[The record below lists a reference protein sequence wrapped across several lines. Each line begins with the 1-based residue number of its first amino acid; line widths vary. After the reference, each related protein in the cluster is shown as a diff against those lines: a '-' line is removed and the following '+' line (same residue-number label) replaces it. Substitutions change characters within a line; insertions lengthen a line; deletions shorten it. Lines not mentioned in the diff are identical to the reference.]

1 MFHCFVFGNIKGW
14 FQFIKCCYISFF
26 PLNFRYQY
34 QLTCQNSGLGLGSI
48 VVLCCADVC
57 SNPSSAEL
65 FPDKLHQL
73 IQQPGLEI
81 LQIGQKYPYHPAVFL
96 THPQTHLLFCP
107 PCPFRSSITF
117 APKTRSPC
125 VHITP
130 QNVDHSREAG
140 KSTHTLFG
148 LRFPPPPLALPVT
161 RLAERCRHIPG
172 TSDCAQQRAGLGG
185 HSPARWPHLLWREV
199 SGRGGVFGT
208 VARMSYCTRIS
219 SFRAHSQI
227 GGRGV
232 TAPPSFCQAVFKQQ
246 GRRWTSTQKKRN
258 VSGASANNKTLNLWT
273 YGSLYIKDHIH
284 YILYKI
290 GA

>member
-1 MFHCFVFGNIKGW
+1 MFHCFVCGNIKGW
-14 FQFIKCCYISFF
+14 FQFIKCCYISLF
-26 PLNFRYQY
+26 PLNFQY
-34 QLTCQNSGLGLGSI
+34 QHQLNCQNSGLGLGSI
-48 VVLCCADVC
+48 VVLWCADVC
-57 SNPSSAEL
+57 SNHSSAEL

-81 LQIGQKYPYHPAVFL
+81 LHVNWTKISLSPWRLSHTSTYPPPLLSSMSLQI
-96 THPQTHLLFCP
+96 
-107 PCPFRSSITF
+107 ITF
-117 APKTRSPC
+117 APKTHSPC

-140 KSTHTLFG
+140 KSTHTVWVAFSAASS
-148 LRFPPPPLALPVT
+148 RAVT

-172 TSDCAQQRAGLGG
+172 TSDCAQQRAELGG

-208 VARMSYCTRIS
+208 VARISYCTRIS

-273 YGSLYIKDHIH
+273 YSSLYIKDHIH